1 MKINELG
8 ENNLIQILEKLIS
21 KNKPNFKPNSLVS
34 QLMSIGD
41 DAAIWSDLSA
51 NYCITT
57 DSMIEN
63 VHFKKQFTNWDD
75 LGWKAI
81 SVNQSDIAAM
91 GFNPIYS
98 VVSIGVPK
106 NTEVESIKHLYKGM
120 LKATKQNGGE
130 IVGGDTV
137 RSSLITINI
146 SMIGVRG
153 KENNQKTNFL
163 SRSNA
168 IPKDSIAVTGYLGNS
183 AAGFNILKKPHKL
196 EEKIIKYLSKSH
208 LRPQPKVQT
217 GITLC
222 NNGIKSAIDISDG
235 FMQDITRIC
244 KSSNVGAKIEVSKI
258 PVHKYLKKAFPN
270 NWLNYAMNGGED
282 YEILFT
288 GPSELIKKI
297 AEKSKTKI
305 TIIGEIT
312 KSKKIEIINKTNQKI
327 LEKKW
332 DHFS

>member
-1 MKINELG
+1 
-8 ENNLIQILEKLIS
+8 
-21 KNKPNFKPNSLVS
+21 
-34 QLMSIGD
+34 
-41 DAAIWSDLSA
+41 
-51 NYCITT
+51 
-57 DSMIEN
+57 
-63 VHFKKQFTNWDD
+63 
-75 LGWKAI
+75 
-81 SVNQSDIAAM
+81 M

-183 AAGFNILKKPHKL
+183 AAGFDILKNPQKL
-196 EEKIIKYLSKSH
+196 EEKIITYLSKSH

-258 PVHKYLKKAFPN
+258 PVHKYLKKAFPLQLNHPTQIMETIEINLIN
-270 NWLNYAMNGGED
+270 NKKFRAS
-282 YEILFT
+282 EIIADLKSI
-288 GPSELIKKI
+288 SEALYFPMKMVGFG
-297 AEKSKTKI
+297 
-305 TIIGEIT
+305 TII
-312 KSKKIEIINKTNQKI
+312 
-327 LEKKW
+327 
-332 DHFS
+332 

>member
-8 ENNLIQILEKLIS
+8 ENNLIKIIKKLIS
-21 KNKPNFKPNSLVS
+21 QNKPNINSNSLVK

-41 DAAIWSDLSA
+41 DAAIWSDAST

-63 VHFKKQFTNWDD
+63 VHFDKQFTSWQD

-81 SVNQSDIAAM
+81 AVNQSDIAAM
-91 GFNPIYS
+91 GFNPLYS
-98 VVSIGVPK
+98 VVSIGIPK

-120 LKATKQNGGE
+120 IKATKQNGGE

-137 RSSLITINI
+137 RSPLISINV
-146 SMIGVRG
+146 SMIGIRSKG
-153 KENNQKTNFL
+153 NHQKFDYL
-163 SRSNA
+163 SRNNA
-168 IPKDSIAVTGYLGNS
+168 TPKDSIAVTGYLGNS
-183 AAGFNILKKPHKL
+183 SAGFDILKKSHDL

-208 LRPQPKVQT
+208 LRPKPKVQT
-217 GITLC
+217 GIELC
-222 NNGIKSAIDISDG
+222 DNGIKSAIDVSDG
-235 FMQDITRIC
+235 LLQDITRIC
-244 KSSNVGAKIEVSKI
+244 KSSNVGAKIEANKM

-288 GPSELIKKI
+288 GPSDLIQKI
-297 AEKSKTKI
+297 SQKSKTKI

-332 DHFS
+332 GHFS

>member
-21 KNKPNFKPNSLVS
+21 QNKPNIKSSSLVN
-34 QLMSIGD
+34 QLMAIGD

-63 VHFKKQFTNWDD
+63 VHFDKQFTNWHD

-91 GFNPIYS
+91 GFSPLYS
-98 VVSIGVPK
+98 VVSIGIPE
-106 NTEVESIKHLYKGM
+106 NTEIESIKNLYKGM

-137 RSSLITINI
+137 RSSSITINV
-146 SMIGVRG
+146 SMIGIKS

-163 SRSNA
+163 SRHNA
-168 IPKDSIAVTGYLGNS
+168 TSKDSIAVTGYLGNS
-183 AAGFNILKKPHKL
+183 AAGLDILKKSHNL
-196 EEKIIKYLSKSH
+196 DEKIIKYLSKSH
-208 LRPQPKVQT
+208 LRPKPKVQT
-217 GITLC
+217 GIELC
-222 NNGIKSAIDISDG
+222 DNGIKSAIDVSDG
-235 FMQDITRIC
+235 LIQDITRIC

-297 AEKSKTKI
+297 SEKSKTKI

-332 DHFS
+332 EHFS